1 MLFVSCYKYDAL
13 TVSLKFLNM
22 VQAYGYDYSAYGYPG
37 YYDPADP
44 YAGYYASAYGQHYDP
59 NAGYT
64 AGRILRLHTDLDI
77 LNGHTLHGH
86 LTPSALMFGIKDVK
100 ESEQAKRQ
108 QRFIE

>member
-1 MLFVSCYKYDAL
+1 MLFVCSHKCDAL
-13 TVSLKFLNM
+13 LDSLEFLYV

-64 AGRILRLHTDLDI
+64 AGRVLILHTI
-77 LNGHTLHGH
+77 LTYSMVILCMGTLP
-86 LTPSALMFGIKDVK
+86 LQP
-100 ESEQAKRQ
+100 
-108 QRFIE
+108 